1 MTTSDTIENI
11 EIAVPVTANP
21 PAETAAIGTDTSTAT
36 SAVPEKQQAAKS
48 KPKPKQEPK
57 LDIQPVLQKLFELY
71 PHLFGN
77 NFLPLKLGTYQDLMA
92 ANPEVFQKDSLKAAL
107 GFHSRSTRYLQ
118 CVAAGNQRHD
128 LQGKAVEDVSPEHVY
143 LALLELFRRRIITNN
158 KSRTPLDLR
167 PIFRKQLI
175 AAFEA
180 SGLSR
185 QDYQLR
191 VQTNEAEAT
200 LLLEEALAEYDAKFA
215 KQTALKRAYDAS
227 GKKAAEFAEMY
238 GLDLAEVEKMLQ
250 K

>member
-11 EIAVPVTANP
+11 EI
-21 PAETAAIGTDTSTAT
+21 AAIGTDTSTAT